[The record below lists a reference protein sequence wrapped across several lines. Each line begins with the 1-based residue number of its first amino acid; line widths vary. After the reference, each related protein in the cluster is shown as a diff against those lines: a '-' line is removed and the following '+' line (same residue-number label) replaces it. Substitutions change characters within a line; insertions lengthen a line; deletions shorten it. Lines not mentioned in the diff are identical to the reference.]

1 MTWWSGSSGY
11 LMVGIDIYQHG
22 DPNSGS
28 IELEIVYRVKADGYG
43 HNWSNT
49 LHRWGE
55 VSGDVSFSF
64 SSARGG
70 YDEKEIIRER
80 RTYRTEYGSGRHVEF
95 SASIGPIWNGGAPQ
109 LTVGWDIPAKSW
121 GNPPTPSNFTA
132 ASRADGTVLV
142 TWGMATDPNAPAD
155 WLGIDRWDA
164 STAQYRRLANLPASA
179 RSWVDKNV
187 PANDQYRWR
196 IHAWR
201 NDGAESGWVENK
213 AGSSN
218 TTAPGDLYST
228 PGVPKDVKASKIT
241 GGAIRV
247 TWVKTTPYRDQWGV
261 EIWDGDTKV
270 GTAPAGATSWTHS
283 SFNPSITHQY
293 RVRQLGPGGLVSPY
307 SETSNSVYVLSV
319 PGTPGGLKPQGS
331 TIPMGEGVLEW
342 IHATQDTTAQ
352 TKAQV
357 RLRSRG
363 ASDWS
368 TYTVTGDSQQYSVA
382 AFSEGTYEWQ
392 VRTWGM
398 YKPNEEAGASPWSAV
413 SSFLIAARPT
423 AGILSPETRIDT
435 SQLVVRWSY
444 YQPSAARQT
453 LARIQVTDVTDN
465 RVVADQ
471 VIQGAASSYTV
482 PERAVNGHE
491 YSTSVVVVSDEGL
504 ESKPATRKSTVRYA
518 PPEAPKVTAQ
528 WDDSTG
534 VVSLGIT
541 NPPPKAG
548 KTVAAVSNQV
558 DRSQDD
564 GQTWETIASDLPID
578 VTVQDWE
585 APSGG
590 KTLYRVTASSVT
602 PSSES
607 TTVTITAAS
616 RQVWISGGPGYRTCV
631 GFKYEPEVT
640 VTPSLLH
647 REVKHF
653 AGRARGVEVTGT
665 AVQRAIAISA
675 VLTDSEYATHVKKLE
690 ELAIL
695 PAPFLYRDPLGRR
708 IYCSLSSI
716 SAPRSVGGIWKV
728 SLELEEV
735 EA

>member
-64 SSARGG
+64 SSGRGG
-70 YDEKEIIRER
+70 YDEKEISRER
-80 RTYRTEYGSGRHVEF
+80 RTYTTEYGHGRHVEF

-132 ASRADGTVLV
+132 SSRADGTVLV
-142 TWGMATDPNAPAD
+142 TWDMATDPNAPAD
-155 WLGIDRWDA
+155 WLGVDRWDA
-164 STAQYRRLANLPASA
+164 SSAQYRRLANLPASA

-201 NDGAESGWVENK
+201 NDGSESGWVENK
-213 AGSSN
+213 AGSAN
-218 TTAPGDLYST
+218 TTVPGDLYST
-228 PGVPKDVKASKIT
+228 PGAPKDVKASKIT
-241 GGAIRV
+241 GGAIRI
-247 TWVKTTPYRDQWGV
+247 TWTKTTPYRDQWGV

-283 SFNPSITHQY
+283 SFNPSVTHQY

-331 TIPMGEGVLEW
+331 TIPMGEGLLEW

-352 TKAQV
+352 TKAQI
-357 RLRSRG
+357 RLRARG

-368 TYTVTGDSQQYSVA
+368 TYTVTGDSQQYSLA
-382 AFSEGTYEWQ
+382 AFGEGTYEWQ

-398 YKPNEEAGASPWSAV
+398 YKPTEEAGASPWSAV
-413 SSFLIAARPT
+413 SSFLISSRPVV
-423 AGILSPETRIDT
+423 GILTPQTTIDT
-435 SQLVVRWSY
+435 SALSVSWSY
-444 YQPSAARQT
+444 SQQGGAKQV
-453 LARIQVTDVTDN
+453 LARVRVTDATEN
-465 RVVADQ
+465 RVVADET
-471 VIQGAASSYTV
+471 IQGTTTSYKV
-482 PERAVNGHE
+482 AERAANGHE
-491 YSTSVVVVSDEGL
+491 YIVVVSALSDEGL
-504 ESKPATRKSTVRYA
+504 SSTEATRRAKVRYA
-518 PPEAPKVTAQ
+518 PPEAPKVTTQ

-534 VVSLGIT
+534 VVSIGIT

-548 KTVAAVSNQV
+548 KTVAAISNQV

-564 GQTWETIASDLPID
+564 GQTWETIASYLPID
-578 VTVQDWE
+578 VTFQDRE

-590 KTLYRVTASSVT
+590 KVLYRVTASSVT

-675 VLTDSEYATHVKKLE
+675 VLTDAEYATHVRKLE

-716 SAPRSVGGIWKV
+716 SAPRSVGGIWKI

>member
-1 MTWWSGSSGY
+1 M
-11 LMVGIDIYQHG
+11 
-22 DPNSGS
+22 
-28 IELEIVYRVKADGYG
+28 
-43 HNWSNT
+43 
-49 LHRWGE
+49 
-55 VSGDVSFSF
+55 
-64 SSARGG
+64 
-70 YDEKEIIRER
+70 
-80 RTYRTEYGSGRHVEF
+80 EF

-132 ASRADGTVLV
+132 ASRSDGTVLV
-142 TWGMATDPNAPAD
+142 TWDMASDPNAPAD
-155 WLGIDRWDA
+155 WLGVDRWDA

-179 RSWVDKNV
+179 RSWVDKSV

-201 NDGAESGWVENK
+201 NDGSESGWVENK

-218 TTAPGDLYST
+218 TTSPGDLYST
-228 PGVPKDVKASKIT
+228 PGAPKDVKASKIT
-241 GGAIRV
+241 GGTISV
-247 TWVKTTPYRDQWGV
+247 TWVKATPYRDRWGV

-331 TIPMGEGVLEW
+331 TIPAGEGVLEW

-352 TKAQV
+352 TKAQIRI
-357 RLRSRG
+357 RLRG
-363 ASDWS
+363 ESDWS
-368 TYTVTGDSQQYSVA
+368 TYTVTGDAQQYSLA
-382 AFSEGTYEWQ
+382 EFGEGTYDWQ

-398 YKPNEEAGASPWSAV
+398 YKPSEEAGASPWSAV
-413 SSFLIAARPT
+413 SSFLISSRPI
-423 AGILSPETRIDT
+423 AGILTPQTTIDT
-435 SQLVVRWSY
+435 SALSVSWSY
-444 YQPSAARQT
+444 NQSGSAPQI
-453 LARIQVTDVTDN
+453 LARVRVTDATEN
-465 RVVADQ
+465 RVVADET
-471 VIQGAASSYTV
+471 IQGTSSSYTV

-491 YSTSVVVVSDEGL
+491 YTTSVVVVSNEGL
-504 ESKPATRKSTVRYA
+504 ESRPAIRKSTVHYA

-528 WDDSTG
+528 WDESTG
-534 VVSLGIT
+534 VVSIGII
-541 NPPPKAG
+541 NPPYKAG

-564 GQTWETIASDLPID
+564 GQTWEPIATDLPTN
-578 VTVQDWE
+578 VTVQDRE
-585 APSGG
+585 APSAG

-607 TTVTITAAS
+607 TTVTLTADS
-616 RQVWISGGPGYRTCV
+616 RQVWISGGQGFRTCV
-631 GFKYEPEVT
+631 GLRYDPEVT

-665 AVQRAIAISA
+665 AVKRSISVSA
-675 VLTDSEYATHVKKLE
+675 VLTDSEYATHVQKLE
-690 ELAIL
+690 ALAVL

-708 IYCSLSSI
+708 IYCSLSSV
-716 SAPRSVGGIWKV
+716 SAPRSVGGMWKI
-728 SLELEEV
+728 SIDLEEV

>member
-1 MTWWSGSSGY
+1 M
-11 LMVGIDIYQHG
+11 
-22 DPNSGS
+22 
-28 IELEIVYRVKADGYG
+28 
-43 HNWSNT
+43 
-49 LHRWGE
+49 
-55 VSGDVSFSF
+55 
-64 SSARGG
+64 
-70 YDEKEIIRER
+70 
-80 RTYRTEYGSGRHVEF
+80 
-95 SASIGPIWNGGAPQ
+95 
-109 LTVGWDIPAKSW
+109 
-121 GNPPTPSNFTA
+121 
-132 ASRADGTVLV
+132 
-142 TWGMATDPNAPAD
+142 
-155 WLGIDRWDA
+155 
-164 STAQYRRLANLPASA
+164 
-179 RSWVDKNV
+179 

-218 TTAPGDLYST
+218 TTSPGDLYST
-228 PGVPKDVKASKIT
+228 PGAPKDVKAAKVA

-247 TWVKTTPYRDQWGV
+247 TWTKTTPYRDQWGV

-331 TIPMGEGVLEW
+331 TIPAGEGVLEW

-352 TKAQV
+352 TKAQI

-368 TYTVTGDSQQYSVA
+368 TYTVSGDSQQYSLA
-382 AFSEGTYEWQ
+382 AFGEGTYEWQ

-398 YKPNEEAGASPWSAV
+398 YKQNEEAGASPWSAV
-413 SSFLIAARPT
+413 ASFLISSRPVV
-423 AGILSPETRIDT
+423 GILTPQTTIDT
-435 SQLVVRWSY
+435 SALSVSWSY
-444 YQPSAARQT
+444 SQQGGAKQV
-453 LARIQVTDVTDN
+453 LARVRVTDATEN
-465 RVVADQ
+465 RVVADET
-471 VIQGAASSYTV
+471 IQGTATSYKV
-482 PERAVNGHE
+482 AERAANGHE
-491 YSTSVVVVSDEGL
+491 YVVVVSALSDEGL
-504 ESKPATRKSTVRYA
+504 SSTEATRRAKVRYA

-534 VVSLGIT
+534 VVSIGIT
-541 NPPPKAG
+541 NPAPKAG

-564 GQTWETIASDLPID
+564 GQTWETIASDLPTD
-578 VTVQDWE
+578 VTVQDRE

-653 AGRARGVEVTGT
+653 AGRARGVEVTGM
-665 AVQRAIAISA
+665 AVQRSIAVSA
-675 VLTDSEYATHVKKLE
+675 VLTDAEYSTHVQKLE
-690 ELAIL
+690 QLAVL

-716 SAPRSVGGIWKV
+716 SAPRSVGGIWKI

>member
-28 IELEIVYRVKADGYG
+28 VELEIVYRVKADGYG
-43 HNWSNT
+43 HNFSSA

-55 VSGDVSFSF
+55 VSGDVRFSF
-64 SSARGG
+64 SSGRGG
-70 YDEKEIIRER
+70 YDEKEINRER
-80 RTYRTEYGSGRHVEF
+80 RTYRTEYGHGRHVEF

-142 TWGMATDPNAPAD
+142 TWDMATDPNAPAD
-155 WLGIDRWDA
+155 RIGVDRWDA
-164 STAQYRRLANLPASA
+164 STLQYRRVAELPASA

-187 PANDQYRWR
+187 PTNDMSRWQ

-213 AGSSN
+213 PGSANS
-218 TTAPGDLYST
+218 APPGNLYST
-228 PGVPKDVKASKIT
+228 PGAPRDVKASKIT

-247 TWVKTTPYRDQWGV
+247 TWTKTTPYHDQWGV
-261 EIWDGDTKV
+261 EIWDGETKV

-293 RVRQLGPGGLVSPY
+293 RVRQLGPGGIVSPY

-331 TIPMGEGVLEW
+331 IIPVGEGVLEW

-352 TKAQV
+352 TKAQI
-357 RLRSRG
+357 RLRLRG
-363 ASDWS
+363 ERDWS
-368 TYTVTGDSQQYSVA
+368 TYTVTGDAQQYSLA
-382 AFSEGTYEWQ
+382 AFGEGTYDWQ

-398 YKPNEEAGASPWSAV
+398 YKPSEEAGASPWSAV
-413 SSFLIAARPT
+413 SSFLISSRPVV
-423 AGILSPETRIDT
+423 GILTPQTTLDT
-435 SQLVVRWSY
+435 SALSVSWSY
-444 YQPSAARQT
+444 NQQGDAKQI
-453 LARIQVTDVTDN
+453 LARVRVTDATEN
-465 RVVADQ
+465 RVVADET
-471 VIQGAASSYTV
+471 IQGAATSYKV
-482 PERAVNGHE
+482 AERAANGHE
-491 YSTSVVVVSDEGL
+491 YIIVVSALSNEGL
-504 ESKPATRKSTVRYA
+504 SSTDATRRVKVRYA

-534 VVSLGIT
+534 VVSIGIT
-541 NPPPKAG
+541 NPPAKPG
-548 KTVAAVSNQV
+548 TTVAAVSNQV

-564 GQTWETIASDLPID
+564 GQTWETIAENLPTD
-578 VTVQDWE
+578 VTIQDRE
-585 APSGG
+585 APSAG
-590 KTLYRVTASSVT
+590 KTLYRVTASSIT

-607 TTVTITAAS
+607 TTVTITADS
-616 RQVWISGGPGYRTCV
+616 RQVWISGGQGFHTCV
-631 GFKYEPEVT
+631 GLRYEPEVT

-653 AGRARGVEVTGT
+653 AGRTRGVEVTGT
-665 AVQRAIAISA
+665 AVQRSIAISA
-675 VLTDSEYATHVKKLE
+675 VLTDSEYATHVQKLE
-690 ELAIL
+690 QLAVL

-716 SAPRSVGGIWKV
+716 SAPRSVGGIWKI
-728 SLELEEV
+728 SIDLEEV

>member
-43 HNWSNT
+43 HRFNST

-55 VSGDVSFSF
+55 ISGDVGFSF
-64 SSARGG
+64 SSPRGG
-70 YDEKEIIRER
+70 YDEKEIAHEW
-80 RTYRTEYGSGRHVEF
+80 RTYSTEYGSGRHVEF
-95 SASIGPIWNGGAPQ
+95 SASIGPVWNGGAPQ

-121 GNPPTPSNFTA
+121 GNPPTPSNLTA

-142 TWGMATDPNAPAD
+142 TWDMASDPNAPAD

-179 RSWVDKNV
+179 RSWVDKNI
-187 PANDQYRWR
+187 PANDKYRWR
-196 IHAWR
+196 VHAWR
-201 NDGAESGWVENK
+201 NDGAESGWVENE
-213 AGSSN
+213 AGSTN
-218 TTAPGDLYST
+218 TSPPGDLYST
-228 PGVPKDVKASKIT
+228 PGAPRDVKASKIT
-241 GGAIRV
+241 GGSISV
-247 TWVKTTPYRDQWGV
+247 TWTKTVPYSDLWGV

-331 TIPMGEGVLEW
+331 TIPVGEGMLEW

-357 RLRSRG
+357 RVRLRG
-363 ASDWS
+363 ESDWE
-368 TYTVTGDSQQYSVA
+368 TYTVTGDAQQYSLA
-382 AFSEGTYEWQ
+382 AFGEGTYDWQ

-398 YKPNEEAGASPWSAV
+398 YESGEEAGASPWSAV
-413 SSFLIAARPT
+413 SSFLISSRPVV
-423 AGILSPETRIDT
+423 GILTPQTTIDT
-435 SQLVVRWSY
+435 STLSISWSY
-444 YQPSAARQT
+444 NQSWSAPQI
-453 LARIQVTDVTDN
+453 LARVRVTDATEN
-465 RVVADQ
+465 RVVTDET
-471 VIQGAASSYTV
+471 IHGAATSYTV

-491 YSTSVVVVSDEGL
+491 YTTSVVVVSNEGL
-504 ESKPATRKSTVRYA
+504 ESKPAIRKSTVHYA

-528 WDDSTG
+528 WDESTG
-534 VVSLGIT
+534 VVSIGIT
-541 NPPPKAG
+541 NPPHKAG

-564 GQTWETIASDLPID
+564 GQTWETIASDLPVD
-578 VTVQDWE
+578 VTVQDRE
-585 APSGG
+585 APSAG
-590 KTLYRVTASSVT
+590 KILYRVTASSVT

-607 TTVTITAAS
+607 TTVTLTTDS
-616 RQVWISGGPGYRTCV
+616 RQVWISGGQGFRTCV
-631 GFKYEPEVT
+631 GLRYEPEVT

-665 AVQRAIAISA
+665 AVKRSIAVSA
-675 VLTDSEYATHVKKLE
+675 VLTDSEYATHVQKLE
-690 ELAIL
+690 ALAVL

-708 IYCSLSSI
+708 IYCSLSSV
-716 SAPRSVGGIWKV
+716 SAPRSVGGMWKI
-728 SLELEEV
+728 SIDLEEV

>member
-55 VSGDVSFSF
+55 VSGDVGFSF
-64 SSARGG
+64 SSSRGG
-70 YDEKEIIRER
+70 YDEKEISRER

-142 TWGMATDPNAPAD
+142 TWDMANDPNAPAD
-155 WLGIDRWDA
+155 WLGVDRWDA
-164 STAQYRRLANLPASA
+164 SSAQYRRLANLPASA

-201 NDGAESGWVENK
+201 NDGA
-213 AGSSN
+213 
-218 TTAPGDLYST
+218 
-228 PGVPKDVKASKIT
+228 PKDVKASKIT

-247 TWVKTTPYRDQWGV
+247 TWTKTTPYSDRWGV
-261 EIWDGDTKV
+261 EIWDGETKV

-331 TIPMGEGVLEW
+331 TIPAGEGLLEW

-352 TKAQV
+352 TKAQI

-368 TYTVTGDSQQYSVA
+368 TYTVTGDAQQYSLA
-382 AFSEGTYEWQ
+382 AFGEGTYEWQ

-398 YKPNEEAGASPWSAV
+398 YKQNAEAGAAPGSAV
-413 SSFLIAARPT
+413 SSFLISSRPVV
-423 AGILSPETRIDT
+423 GILTPQTTIDT
-435 SQLVVRWSY
+435 SALSVSWSY
-444 YQPSAARQT
+444 SQQGGAKQV
-453 LARIQVTDVTDN
+453 LARVRVTDATEN
-465 RVVADQ
+465 RVVADET
-471 VIQGAASSYTV
+471 INGATTSYRV
-482 PERAVNGHE
+482 PERAANNHE
-491 YSTSVVVVSDEGL
+491 YIVVVSALSDEGL
-504 ESKPATRKSTVRYA
+504 SSTEATRRAKVRYA

-534 VVSLGIT
+534 VVSIGIT
-541 NPPPKAG
+541 NPPAKPG

-564 GQTWETIASDLPID
+564 GQTWETIASDLPVD
-578 VTVQDWE
+578 VTVQDRE
-585 APSGG
+585 APSAG

-607 TTVTITAAS
+607 STVTLAADS
-616 RQVWISGGPGYRTCV
+616 RQVWISGGPGFRTCV

-665 AVQRAIAISA
+665 AVQRAISVSA
-675 VLTDSEYATHVKKLE
+675 VLTDSEYATHVQKLE
-690 ELAIL
+690 RLAVL

-708 IYCSLSSI
+708 IYCSLSSV
-716 SAPRSVGGIWKV
+716 SAPRSVGGMWKI
-728 SLELEEV
+728 SLDLEEV

>member
-28 IELEIVYRVKADGYG
+28 VELEIIYRVKADGYG
-43 HNWSNT
+43 HRFNST

-64 SSARGG
+64 SSGRGG
-70 YDEKEIIRER
+70 YDEKEISRER
-80 RTYRTEYGSGRHVEF
+80 RTYRTEYGHGRHVEF
-95 SASIGPIWNGGAPQ
+95 SAGIGPIWNGGAPQ
-109 LTVGWDIPAKSW
+109 ITRGWDIPAKSW
-121 GNPPTPSNFTA
+121 GIPPAPSKVTA
-132 ASRADGTVLV
+132 TSRSDGTVLV
-142 TWGMATDPNAPAD
+142 TWDMATDPNAPAD
-155 WLGIDRWDA
+155 WLGIERWSA
-164 STAQYRRLANLPASA
+164 STMQYRRLANLPASA
-179 RSWVDKNV
+179 RSWVDRDV
-187 PANDQYRWR
+187 PANDMYRWR
-196 IHAWR
+196 VHEWR
-201 NDGAESGWVENK
+201 NDGAESAWVE
-213 AGSSN
+213 
-218 TTAPGDLYST
+218 ST
-228 PGVPKDVKASKIT
+228 PGSANTAPPGNLYTTPGAPRDVKASKIT
-241 GGAIRV
+241 GGSIRV
-247 TWVKTTPYRDQWGV
+247 TWTKTTPYYDQWGV
-261 EIWDGDTKV
+261 EIWDGETKV
-270 GTAPAGATSWTHS
+270 GAAPAGATSWTHS
-283 SFNPSITHQY
+283 SFDPAVTHQY
-293 RVRQLGPGGLVSPY
+293 RVRQLGPAGLVSPY

-331 TIPMGEGVLEW
+331 TIARGEGLLEW

-352 TKAQV
+352 TKAQI

-363 ASDWS
+363 APDWS
-368 TYTVTGDSQQYSVA
+368 TYTVTGDSQQYSLA
-382 AFSEGTYEWQ
+382 SLSDGTYEWQ

-398 YKPNEEAGASPWSAV
+398 YKPTEEAGASPWSAV
-413 SSFLIAARPT
+413 SSFLISSRPVV
-423 AGILSPETRIDT
+423 GILTPQTTIDT
-435 SQLVVRWSY
+435 SALSVSWSY
-444 YQPSAARQT
+444 SQT
-453 LARIQVTDVTDN
+453 GGAKQVLARIRVTDATEN
-465 RVVADQ
+465 RVVTDET
-471 VIQGAASSYTV
+471 IQGAATSYTM
-482 PERAVNGHE
+482 PERAANGHE
-491 YSTSVVVVSDEGL
+491 YLVVVTALSDEGL
-504 ESKPATRKSTVRYA
+504 SSTEATRRTKVRYA

-548 KTVAAVSNQV
+548 KTVATVSNQV

-578 VTVQDWE
+578 VTFQDRE
-585 APSGG
+585 APSSG

-607 TTVTITAAS
+607 TTVTVTADS
-616 RQVWISGGPGYRTCV
+616 RQVWISGGAGFHTCV
-631 GFKYEPEVT
+631 GLRYEPEVT

-665 AVQRAIAISA
+665 AVQRSIAISA
-675 VLTDSEYATHVKKLE
+675 VLTDSEYTTHVKKLE

-716 SAPRSVGGIWKV
+716 SAPRSVGGIWKI
-728 SLELEEV
+728 SLDLEEV